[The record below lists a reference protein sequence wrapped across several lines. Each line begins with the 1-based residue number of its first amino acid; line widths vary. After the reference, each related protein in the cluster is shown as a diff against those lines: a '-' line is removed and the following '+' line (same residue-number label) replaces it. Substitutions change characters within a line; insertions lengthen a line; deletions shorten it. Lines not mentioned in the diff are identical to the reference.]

1 MGKTEQ
7 KKKQEKKDKI
17 IDKAKWN
24 IIRNVIFRN

>member
-7 KKKQEKKDKI
+7 KKQEKKDKI